1 MTMPMS
7 IPAPEQPGRVARS
20 EAGFGLLETTF
31 AMVVLLIVATG
42 VLPLGIL
49 ATKTVENQGHLT
61 ARTTEYA
68 QDKLEQLLALA
79 YGDTTSNT
87 RVFPATDTG
96 GSGLTIGGG
105 LDTASPVAQY
115 VDYLD
120 INGNLLPSNNNTGWF
135 YQRVWQVSAV
145 AGRVNLKQITV
156 TSTVRTAASGGIGM
170 TPRSTVTALKTNP
183 F

>member
-1 MTMPMS
+1 MTRLTLVSHDREPH
-7 IPAPEQPGRVARS
+7 PVAQS
-20 EAGFGLLETTF
+20 DAGFGLLETTF
-31 AMVVLLIVATG
+31 AMVILLIVATG
-42 VLPLGIL
+42 VLPLGVL

-68 QDKLEQLLALA
+68 QDKLEQLLALS

-96 GSGLTIGGG
+96 GSGLTVGGN
-105 LDTASPVAQY
+105 LNTAAPIAQY
-115 VDYLD
+115 VDYPD
-120 INGNLLPSNNNTGWF
+120 NNGNLLPSNNNAGWF

-156 TSTVRTAASGGIGM
+156 TATVRVAASGGIGSR
-170 TPRSTVTALKTNP
+170 PLSTVTALKTNP